1 MISIGATGIACFIR
15 LIDYYEESY
24 RRILTMARTCGNCL
38 KSINSI
44 DYIPAEKVGIECLC
58 TEKDEFLP
66 VEHSPCDEWVGD
78 IKEKK

>member
-1 MISIGATGIACFIR
+1 
-15 LIDYYEESY
+15 
-24 RRILTMARTCGNCL
+24 MARTCGNCL

-66 VEHSPCDEWVGD
+66 VENSPCDEWIGH
-78 IKEKK
+78 IKEHN